1 MMRIIAG
8 AYRGLRLKT
17 LKGEALR
24 PTSDQ
29 LRETLFNV
37 LGESIQGATF
47 LDAYAGSGAVG
58 IEALSRGAQEVVF
71 VEHHRPAANLIRENL
86 QVLGI
91 DSGFRIIQSQV
102 QTGLDQMAGQGEKFD
117 FVFLDPPYAEIREY
131 HRSLRELGRLK
142 ILRPAS
148 LVIVEHS
155 RHCRLEERY
164 GALSRA
170 RLLRR
175 GGSQLAFYR
184 AL

>member
-1 MMRIIAG
+1 MRIIAG

-37 LGESIQGATF
+37 LGENVQGTMF

-71 VEHHRPAANLIRENL
+71 VEHHRPAVELIRENL
-86 QVLGI
+86 QALGI
-91 DSGFRIIQSQV
+91 ISGFRIIQSQV
-102 QTGLDQMAGQGEKFD
+102 QMGLERMAGQGEKFD

-142 ILRPAS
+142 ILRSAS
-148 LVIVEHS
+148 LVIAEHS

-170 RLLRR
+170 RLLRH
-175 GGSQLAFYR
+175 GDSQLAFYR